1 MQTKRTGIILL
12 ALAIASTQCCTYH
25 KKNKSKSL
33 ATALALGRYATLQE
47 AADAA
52 RTRAGTRSI
61 SAAILRHDGSMET
74 AVSNA
79 PDGANPVASDTRF
92 SIGSCTKMFIA
103 ASIFRL
109 IEAGKLG
116 LDDTL
121 QKVLYDTLVLDESMK
136 PRIDPAIRIRDLLD
150 HRSGID
156 DYLGTSYYSAIY
168 GGPGELWDY
177 NRTLSYVDSPVYAY
191 DSADPAN
198 NEFDYSNTNYIILGI
213 LLERV
218 TGKKALDTL
227 NRDFLVPL
235 GLDSTYMA
243 GVEPHLGLTSIPGT
257 MAVGYENVLG
267 SWVKSSTY
275 VSRDAVA
282 VYSSTWTCGNMVS
295 TAADMAKWIRHY
307 YNLQRG
313 YGYLAGAY
321 FSPGPLST
329 SYFTEKNFGFG
340 IEQVKHVSG
349 CELWG
354 HTGTIIG
361 FNSLVFHIPSKDIS
375 LAVLI
380 NDHRPERWKILH
392 VFMEYILSLD

>member
-1 MQTKRTGIILL
+1 MQTKKTVIILL
-12 ALAIASTQCCTYH
+12 AMAAVSTQCCTYH
-25 KKNKSKSL
+25 KKNKSGPL
-33 ATALALGRYATLQE
+33 AAALALSRYASLQE

-52 RTRAGTRSI
+52 RAKAGTRSI
-61 SAAILRHDGSMET
+61 SVAVIRHDGTMET

-79 PDGANPVASDTRF
+79 PGGPNPVASDTRF
-92 SIGSCTKMFIA
+92 SIGSCTKTFIA
-103 ASIFRL
+103 ASIFKL
-109 IEAGKLG
+109 IEAKKLG

-121 QKVLYDTLVLDESMK
+121 QEILYDTLVLDESMK

-150 HRSGID
+150 HRTGID
-156 DYLGTSYYSAIY
+156 DYLGASYYSAIY
-168 GGPGELWDY
+168 GSPDEIWDY
-177 NRTLSYVDSPVYAY
+177 NKTLSHVDSPVYTFDGANR
-191 DSADPAN
+191 AN
-198 NEFDYSNTNYIILGI
+198 NKFDYSNTNYIILGI
-213 LLERV
+213 ILERV
-218 TGKKALDTL
+218 TGKKALDYISQ
-227 NRDFLVPL
+227 NFLTPL
-235 GLDSTYMA
+235 GLGSTFMA
-243 GVEPHLGLTSIPGT
+243 GVEPYLGLTSIPGT

-275 VSRDAVA
+275 ISPDAVA

-313 YGYLAGAY
+313 YGYLAGTY
-321 FSPGPLST
+321 FSPAPLST
-329 SYFTEKNFGFG
+329 GYFTEKSFGFG
-340 IEQVKHVSG
+340 IERVRHVSG

-361 FNSLVFHIPSKDIS
+361 FNSLVFYIPSRDVS

-392 VFMEYILSLD
+392 VFMEYLMAPQ